1 MPVDA
6 GKNKKPP
13 KFLGVFVVFI
23 LVAVAGSIVVY
34 SLSDWRAP
42 AKAKKMQ
49 NPVPPTGEAIG
60 AGMMIYMQHCQSCQ
74 GEEGDGK
81 GEKAGELLIAPADFR
96 DAHKMSL
103 STDGEF
109 FWQISEGHR
118 PMPAFKGKLTAE
130 ERWQVI
136 DYIRTFT
143 KTSGNSGVPAHP

>member
-6 GKNKKPP
+6 GKKEKPP

-23 LVAVAGSIVVY
+23 LVAVVGSIAVY

-60 AGMMIYMQHCQSCQ
+60 AGMMIYMQHCQSCH
-74 GEEGDGK
+74 GEDGDGR
-81 GEKAGELLIAPADFR
+81 GEKAGQLLIAPADFR

-118 PMPAFKGKLTAE
+118 PMPPFKEKLTAE

-136 DYIRTFT
+136 DYIRTFA
-143 KTSGNSGVPAHP
+143 KSPAGSNPAPHQ